1 MVWKSIAH
9 DLAHIL
15 CEGAFIHYLLRF
27 WTLDIPAKCPLASPI
42 LSLFHWV
49 YIYSNLVKKFLM
61 KREADSYVMLP
72 TIEMPNYVSL
82 DTLSYCMGIF
92 PWENHVKSFM
102 NGKYILLIYE
112 KIGGCLGHLPNLRHW
127 WWYIKMHIESE
138 WMWPKRRP
146 LIFLPTYICT
156 YLRYTNGIFLMGY
169 HEPYSIKR
177 P

>member
-1 MVWKSIAH
+1 M
-9 DLAHIL
+9 
-15 CEGAFIHYLLRF
+15 CLL
-27 WTLDIPAKCPLASPI
+27 
-42 LSLFHWV
+42 
-49 YIYSNLVKKFLM
+49 YIYSNIVKKILM

-72 TIEMPNYVSL
+72 TIEMPNYFSL

-146 LIFLPTYICT
+146 LIFFT
-156 YLRYTNGIFLMGY
+156 YLHLYILKIYKWHIFNGF
-169 HEPYSIKR
+169 HEPYSIKT

>member
-1 MVWKSIAH
+1 MIWLIFSVRECSFTIYLVFGHSTFQLNAPWSVQ
-9 DLAHIL
+9 
-15 CEGAFIHYLLRF
+15 FYHYF
-27 WTLDIPAKCPLASPI
+27 TGYII
-42 LSLFHWV
+42 
-49 YIYSNLVKKFLM
+49 YIYSNLVKKILV
-61 KREADSYVMLP
+61 KREADSYDMLP
-72 TIEMPNYVSL
+72 TIEMPNYVNL

>member
-1 MVWKSIAH
+1 
-9 DLAHIL
+9 
-15 CEGAFIHYLLRF
+15 
-27 WTLDIPAKCPLASPI
+27 
-42 LSLFHWV
+42 
-49 YIYSNLVKKFLM
+49 
-61 KREADSYVMLP
+61 MLP
-72 TIEMPNYVSL
+72 TIEMPNYFSL

-146 LIFLPTYICT
+146 LIFLPTYICS
-156 YLRYTNGIFLMGY
+156 YLRYTNGIFLMGFMNLIQLRR
-169 HEPYSIKR
+169 HKKFALKSFWVTIVLLCVFSPIWKWTSILCSAW
-177 P
+177 

>member
-1 MVWKSIAH
+1 MPLGQANSIT
-9 DLAHIL
+9 I
-15 CEGAFIHYLLRF
+15 
-27 WTLDIPAKCPLASPI
+27 
-42 LSLFHWV
+42 
-49 YIYSNLVKKFLM
+49 SNLVKTFLM
-61 KREADSYVMLP
+61 IREADSYVMLP
-72 TIEMPNYVSL
+72 TIEMPNYFSL
-82 DTLSYCMGIF
+82 DTLLYCMGIF

-156 YLRYTNGIFLMGY
+156 MYILMIYKWHIFNGF
-169 HEPYSIKR
+169 HEPYSIKKFALKSF
-177 P
+177 